1 MLWLYGLRVEVP
13 IGRPGIR
20 PRHSAGA
27 AHVLPAPAA
36 MNNNQV
42 TERALRNVFSVPNY
56 ITFGSKKCVARHA
69 AAGAGRRRGSA
80 ARGVRCPA
88 GDTEK
93 KTSGRDGG
101 RARCG
106 ASARH
111 PLARDMPAPAP
122 MPHPADLRGERPVK
136 MRRRGGGRGARKPPA
151 HAARAR
157 VRARVRG
164 FVLIRFWWGD
174 ASAGSG
180 AFSAAPLALRSRGQ
194 PREGNALAARV
205 GRSARDVARGARHYP

>member
-1 MLWLYGLRVEVP
+1 
-13 IGRPGIR
+13 
-20 PRHSAGA
+20 
-27 AHVLPAPAA
+27 
-36 MNNNQV
+36 MNKNQV
-42 TERALRNVFSVPNY
+42 TERALRNVFSVPKY
-56 ITFGSKKCVARHA
+56 ITIGSKECVARHA
-69 AAGAGRRRGSA
+69 AAGAGRRRASA

-93 KTSGRDGG
+93 KKKSGRDGG

-106 ASARH
+106 GALVT
-111 PLARDMPAPAP
+111 PLRAAC
-122 MPHPADLRGERPVK
+122 LRRLRCPTLPTCGKRPVK
-136 MRRRGGGRGARKPPA
+136 MRRMGGRGARKPSA
-151 HAARAR
+151 RAVRAR

-194 PREGNALAARV
+194 PREGNALAGRV